1 MNELLLQ
8 ELLAMQ
14 RRDFDTRSRLQKA
27 GQLYGGYADEMQ
39 QVHRENAETLDR
51 IVSKHGWPGVAAVG
65 IEGCRAAWLVA
76 QHSICTPGLQRKFHD
91 LLSEAVR
98 KADAP
103 QQQLAFLT
111 DRIRFNEMKP
121 QVYGTV
127 LDWNERG
134 ELACDI
140 EDPSGLDARRQ
151 TVGLRPFKNDL
162 ERHRSEIRAEGGG
175 RPPDFDEYRRRRA
188 QWARSVGWI

>member
-1 MNELLLQ
+1 MNEHLLE

-14 RRDFDTRSRLQKA
+14 RRDFDTRSRLRKA
-27 GQLYGGYADEMQ
+27 GKLFGGYSDEMQ
-39 QVHRENAETLDR
+39 KVHRDNAENLDR
-51 IVSKHGWPGVAAVG
+51 IISKHGWPGVSAVG
-65 IEGCRAAWLVA
+65 IEGCRAAWLIA
-76 QHSICTPGLQRKFHD
+76 QHSICTPDLQRRFLA

-98 KADAP
+98 KGEAP

-134 ELACDI
+134 ELSCDI
-140 EDPSGLDARRQ
+140 EDPRGLEARRQ
-151 TVGLRPFKNDL
+151 AVGLRPFKDDV
-162 ERHRSEIRAEGGG
+162 ERHRSELRAEGGG
-175 RPPDFDEYRRRRA
+175 PPPDFDEYRRRRA
-188 QWARSVGWI
+188 QWAKSVGWI

>member
-1 MNELLLQ
+1 VNEPLLQ

-14 RRDFDTRSRLQKA
+14 RRDFDTRSRLRKA

-39 QVHRENAETLDR
+39 QVHRENAEALER

-65 IEGCRAAWLVA
+65 MEGCRAAWLVA
-76 QHSICTPGLQRKFHD
+76 QHSICTPGLQRKFHV
-91 LLSEAVR
+91 LLSEAVGR
-98 KADAP
+98 ADAP

-111 DRIRFNEMKP
+111 DRIRFNEMRP

-134 ELACDI
+134 ELGCDV
-140 EDPSGLDARRQ
+140 EQPSGLDARRKA
-151 TVGLRPFKNDL
+151 VGLRPISEDL
-162 ERHRSEIRAEGGG
+162 ERHRAEIRREGGG
-175 RPPDFDEYRRRRA
+175 PPPDFAEYQRRRA

>member
-1 MNELLLQ
+1 
-8 ELLAMQ
+8 MQ
-14 RRDFDTRSRLQKA
+14 RRDFDTRSRLRKA
-27 GQLYGGYADEMQ
+27 GKLYGGYADEMR

-65 IEGCRAAWLVA
+65 IEGCRAAWLIA
-76 QHSICTPGLQRKFHD
+76 QHSICTPELQRRF
-91 LLSEAVR
+91 LAMLSEAVR
-98 KADAP
+98 KGEAP

-134 ELACDI
+134 ELGCDV
-140 EDPSGLDARRQ
+140 EQPSGLDARRKA
-151 TVGLRPFKNDL
+151 VGLRPFSEDL
-162 ERHRSEIRAEGGG
+162 ERHRAEIRREGGG
-175 RPPDFDEYRRRRA
+175 PPRDFAGYLRTRDA
-188 QWARSVGWI
+188 WARRTGWI

>member
-1 MNELLLQ
+1 MNALLVKD
-8 ELLAMQ
+8 LLAMK
-14 RRDFDTRSRLQKA
+14 RRDFDTRSRLRKA
-27 GQLYGGYADEMQ
+27 GKLYGGYSDEMQ
-39 QVHRENAETLDR
+39 QVHRDNAEDLDR
-51 IVSKHGWPGVAAVG
+51 IISTHGWPGVVAVG
-65 IEGCRAAWLVA
+65 IEGCRAAWLIA
-76 QHSICTPGLQRKFHD
+76 QHSICTPGLQRKFLV

-98 KADAP
+98 KGDAP

-140 EDPSGLDARRQ
+140 EDPPGLDARREA
-151 TVGLRPFKNDL
+151 VGLRPFKDDL
-162 ERHRSEIRAEGGG
+162 ERHRSEIRAEGGK
-175 RPPDFDEYRRRRA
+175 PPQDFDEYRRKREA
-188 QWARSVGWI
+188 WARSVGWI

>member
-1 MNELLLQ
+1 MNERLLH

-14 RRDFDTRSRLQKA
+14 RRDFETRSRLQREGK
-27 GQLYGGYADEMQ
+27 LYGGYADEMQ
-39 QVHRENAETLDR
+39 QVHRENAEKLDG
-51 IVSKHGWPGVAAVG
+51 IISKHGWPGVALVG
-65 IEGCRAAWLVA
+65 IEGCRAAWLIA
-76 QHSICTPGLQRKFHD
+76 QHAICTPDLQRKFLV

-98 KADAP
+98 QADAP

-140 EDPSGLDARRQ
+140 EDPSGLDSRRKA
-151 TVGLRPFKNDL
+151 VGLRPFQEDL
-162 ERHRSEIRAEGGG
+162 KRHRSEIRAEGG
-175 RPPDFDEYRRRRA
+175 RPPPDFDEYRRKRDA
-188 QWARSVGWI
+188 WAKRVGWI

>member
-1 MNELLLQ
+1 MNQDLLEDL
-8 ELLAMQ
+8 
-14 RRDFDTRSRLQKA
+14 DTRARLHKA
-27 GQLYGGYADEMQ
+27 GKLYGGYSDEMQ
-39 QVHRENAETLDR
+39 KVHRDNAENLDR
-51 IVSKHGWPGVAAVG
+51 IISKHGWPGVAAVG
-65 IEGCRAAWLVA
+65 IEGSRAAWLIA
-76 QHSICTPGLQRKFHD
+76 QHSICTPALQRRF
-91 LLSEAVR
+91 LAVLSEAVR
-98 KADAP
+98 NGDAP

-140 EDPSGLDARRQ
+140 EDPPGLDARRQ
-151 TVGLRPFKNDL
+151 AVGLRPFKDDL

-175 RPPDFDEYRRRRA
+175 PPPDFEDYQCRRTA
-188 QWARSVGWI
+188 WARSVGWI